1 MKKLIIKNK
10 KEKLIK
16 KLLENNPDILLAK
29 KIMLQAKQTIKS
41 PIVLDQSNYYKI
53 ALYP

>member
-10 KEKLIK
+10 KEKIIK
-16 KLLENNPDILLAK
+16 ELLENDPDILLAK
-29 KIMLQAKQTIKS
+29 KIMLQAKKTTKS

-53 ALYP
+53 SLLS